1 MLFVPGDGPA
11 QAFVEGRARSEAELA
26 LGPGDVQG
34 AARLARGRGRVP
46 ADLPAEAAQPGDQLR
61 QVADGDLHPRADV
74 DGLRLVVALGGAHDA
89 LGGVLDVDE
98 LTRRRAGAPALDER
112 LAPVAGIDAL
122 LDERGDD
129 VGRGRIEVVAGSVE
143 VDGQEE
149 DGVEPVLLA
158 VGLALYEERLLG
170 DAVRRIGLLGIA
182 VPQVLFL

>member
-1 MLFVPGDGPA
+1 AGN
-11 QAFVEGRARSEAELA
+11 AF
-26 LGPGDVQG
+26 
-34 AARLARGRGRVP
+34 
-46 ADLPAEAAQPGDQLR
+46 
-61 QVADGDLHPRADV
+61 
-74 DGLRLVVALGGAHDA
+74 
-89 LGGVLDVDE
+89 GGVLEVEE

-182 VPQVLFL
+182 VPQVLFLEGHGGELRVGADGSD